1 MKYNFFFFLFFTFLV
16 SSSQTI
22 NLNESYLTDYLR
34 TSQLLGDFKSD
45 VSFTLKPFDIGKNGL
60 KIENEVFNIEE
71 YSPTVLTFFK
81 NKGKIK
87 ILPIDYNIE
96 FNSHHPYNRNNGS
109 MVPNRGYQHILSAG
123 IYAEIGPLSIQLK
136 PEYLYSENKDFE
148 GFGEGP
154 NGHYPI
160 IWAKRYKLWNHI
172 DMPERFGEKSI
183 KKTLI
188 GQSSIRLNF
197 KGLSLGISNE
207 NIWWGPS
214 IRNSIMMSNHAR
226 GFKHITF
233 NTTKPLKTK
242 IGNFEWQVI
251 TGRLESSGHTPPNTD
266 FEYAGTKLYVKKENQ
281 ISEYDDWRYLQ
292 GYTITYS
299 PKWVPG
305 LSLGFIRWVQMYSA
319 LVKGKYTWME
329 GSPTWFPAFQNLFRK
344 NDIYENYEAQTNQA
358 AGVFLRWLWKDSKAE
373 IYVDYNHN
381 DSKQNIRD
389 LLLDSDHSR
398 AVTVG
403 LQKVFKI
410 SNDDYLFSWEWTQM
424 EQTAS
429 RLIRNAG
436 SWYEHGWTY
445 DGYTNEGE
453 VLGAGIGPG
462 SNSHYFALNRIRN
475 KEKFGI
481 AFEIIDHDNDFYHQA
496 FANGDGSGGDARRYW
511 KDFNLHLNFSKKY
524 KQFWLSSNLMYSRS
538 LNYQWDLDDTATP
551 YYHPGNDVNNFH
563 INIKLAYLI
572 SLTN

>member
-1 MKYNFFFFLFFTFLV
+1 MKYNFFLFLFFTFLV

-22 NLNESYLTDYLR
+22 NLNETYLTDYLR
-34 TSQLLGDFKSD
+34 TSQLLGKLKSEA
-45 VSFTLKPFDIGKNGL
+45 SFTLKPLDIGKNGL
-60 KIENEVFNIEE
+60 EIKKEIFDTEK
-71 YSPTVLTFFK
+71 YAPTVISFLK
-81 NKGKIK
+81 GNGKIK
-87 ILPIDYNIE
+87 ILPVDYNVE
-96 FNSHHPYNRNNGS
+96 FNSRHPYNRNNGS
-109 MVPNRGYQHILSAG
+109 MIPNRGYQHIISAG
-123 IYAEIGPLSIQLK
+123 VYAEIGPISIQLK
-136 PEYLYSENKDFE
+136 PEYLFSENKDFE

-154 NGHYPI
+154 NGHYPV
-160 IWAKRYKLWNHI
+160 IWAKRYRLWTSI

-183 KKTLI
+183 SKTLI

-197 KGLSLGISNE
+197 KGLSLGVSNE

-251 TGRLESSGHTPPNTD
+251 SGRLESSGYLPAGSD
-266 FEYAGTKLYVKKENQ
+266 RQYAGTDVYIIKRNQ
-281 ISEYDDWRYLQ
+281 NGLTNDWRYLQ
-292 GYTITYS
+292 GYSVTYS
-299 PKWVPG
+299 PKWVSG
-305 LSLGFIRWVQMYSA
+305 LSLGFIRWVQAYSA
-319 LVKGKYTWME
+319 LFEGKYWWME
-329 GSPTWFPAFQNLFRK
+329 GSPTWFPAFSNLFRK
-344 NDIYENYEAQTNQA
+344 NDKYENYEAQTNQA
-358 AGVFLRWLWKDSKAE
+358 AGLFLRWLWKDSKAE

-403 LQKVFKI
+403 LQKVFDI
-410 SNDDYLFSWEWTQM
+410 NDDNYLFSWEWTQM

-429 RLIRNAG
+429 RLLRNAG

-462 SNSHYFALNRIRN
+462 SNSHYFALSRIRDR
-475 KEKFGI
+475 EKLGI
-481 AFEIIDHDNDFYHQA
+481 ALEIIDQDNDFYHEA
-496 FANGDGSGGDARRYW
+496 FASARDPRRYW
-511 KDFNLHLNFSKKY
+511 KDFNLHVNFSKKY
-524 KQFWLSSNLMYSRS
+524 KNLWLSSNLMYSRS
-538 LNYQWDLDDTATP
+538 LNYQWDLKDYSTP
-551 YYHPGNDVNNFH
+551 YYSPGNDLNNFH
-563 INIKLAYLI
+563 MSLKLAYLI
-572 SLTN
+572 PLAN

>member
-1 MKYNFFFFLFFTFLV
+1 MKYNFFLFLFFTFFI

-34 TSQLLGDFKSD
+34 TSQLIGKFKSD
-45 VSFTLKPFDIGKNGL
+45 ISFTLKPFDIGKNGVEIN
-60 KIENEVFNIEE
+60 KEIFDKEK
-71 YSPTVLTFFK
+71 YAPTVLSFLK
-81 NKGKIK
+81 ENGKIK

-96 FNSHHPYNRNNGS
+96 FNSRHPYNRNNGS
-109 MVPNRGYQHILSAG
+109 MIPNRGYQHIISGG

-136 PEYLYSENKDFE
+136 PEYLFSQNKDFE

-154 NGHYPI
+154 NGHYPV
-160 IWAKRYKLWNHI
+160 IWAKRYKLWNKI

-183 KKTLI
+183 SKTLI
-188 GQSSIRLNF
+188 GQSSIKLNF
-197 KGLSLGISNE
+197 KGLSLGVSNE

-251 TGRLESSGHTPPNTD
+251 SGRLESSGYLPASSD
-266 FEYAGTKLYVKKENQ
+266 IQYAGTNVYVPKINQ
-281 ISEYDDWRYLQ
+281 QGLTNDWRYLQ
-292 GYTITYS
+292 GYSITYS
-299 PKWVPG
+299 PKWISG
-305 LSLGFIRWVQMYSA
+305 LSVGFIRWVQMYSA
-319 LVKGKYTWME
+319 LVKGKYWWLE
-329 GSPTWFPAFQNLFRK
+329 GTPTWFPAFKNLFRK
-344 NDIYENYEAQTNQA
+344 NDISENYETQTDQA

-381 DSKQNIRD
+381 DSKNNIRD

-403 LQKVFKI
+403 LQKIFKI
-410 SNDDYLFSWEWTQM
+410 NDDDYLFSWEWTQM

-429 RLIRNAG
+429 RLLRNAG
-436 SWYEHGWTY
+436 SWYEHSQIF

-453 VLGAGIGPG
+453 VLGASIGPG
-462 SNSHYFALNRIRN
+462 SNSHYFVLNRIRE
-475 KEKFGI
+475 KEKLGI
-481 AFEIIDHDNDFYHQA
+481 ALEIIDQDNDFYHEA
-496 FANGDGSGGDARRYW
+496 FASASDPRRYW

-524 KQFWLSSNLMYSRS
+524 KNLWLSSNLMYSRS
-538 LNYQWDLDDTATP
+538 LNYQWDLEDYATP
-551 YYHPGNDVNNFH
+551 YHHPGNDVNNFH
-563 INIKLAYLI
+563 MTLKLAYLI
-572 SLTN
+572 PLGN